1 MANKQIKKQK
11 KKGNPELRAKVLRG
25 LSTLIKNDA
34 VVDVGR
40 NWKWYLPV
48 VMAILAIIIAVIP
61 ILTQNMSVQAR
72 NSFFG
77 TSYGY
82 ETGLVHFQE
91 EIDSKNVSLVI
102 SDKKLTNPGDSWTA
116 QIKNENSEPWY
127 TYKATGSNEVIFE
140 VFYNYAESISDTDFL
155 KRITENKN
163 PFTEAVRSLKDD
175 GSAKPYITA
184 FLFLGKE
191 SFYCSSRKLDGSQ
204 GSSVSGL
211 YDHHDGFDLKS
222 LAKNKI
228 SGEAIPAEKFGTR
241 EYLSIL
247 TASWTTFVNDGY
259 ASTKVKRAWS
269 MTGIVAGIDAGGI
282 IIMGLLLFLL
292 TRGKRNPYRIFTFW
306 QTQKMSYTASFTPAI
321 LGMIL
326 GFIMAQFASFSFL
339 IVFAFRI
346 MWMSM
351 RTLSPSAG
359 QQQ

>member
-1 MANKQIKKQK
+1 MAKKQIKKQK

-48 VMAILAIIIAVIP
+48 VLAILSIIIAVIP
-61 ILTQNMSVQAR
+61 ILTQNMSVQAG

-91 EIDSKNVSLVI
+91 EIDDKNVSLVI
-102 SDKKLTNPGDSWTA
+102 ADKKLTNPGDSWA
-116 QIKNENSEPWY
+116 SQIKTEADEPWY
-127 TYKATGSNEVIFE
+127 TYKQTGTNEVTFE
-140 VFYNYAESISDTDFL
+140 VFYNYTANISDTDFL
-155 KRITENKN
+155 NRITGNKN

-204 GSSVSGL
+204 GASVSGL
-211 YDHHDGFDLKS
+211 YDHHEGLDLKI
-222 LAKNKI
+222 LAKKTI
-228 SGEAIPAEKFGTR
+228 AGADIAAEKFGTR
-241 EYLSIL
+241 EYLSIV

-259 ASTKVKRAWS
+259 NSTKVKRAWS

-282 IIMGLLLFLL
+282 ILMGLLLFLL

-326 GFIMAQFASFSFL
+326 GFIMSQFASFSFL

-351 RTLSPSAG
+351 RTLSPTAG

>member
-1 MANKQIKKQK
+1 MAKKQIKKQK

-61 ILTQNMSVQAR
+61 ILTQNMSVQAG

-82 ETGLVHFQE
+82 ETGLVHFQQ
-91 EIDSKNVSLVI
+91 EIDDKNVSLVI
-102 SDKKLTNPGDSWTA
+102 ADKKLTNPNDTWAA
-116 QIKNENSEPWY
+116 QIKNEADEPWY
-127 TYKATGSNEVIFE
+127 TYKETGTNEVTFE
-140 VFYNYAESISDTDFL
+140 VFYNYTANISDTDFL
-155 KRITENKN
+155 SRITGNKN
-163 PFTEAVRSLKDD
+163 PITEAVRSLNDK
-175 GSAKPYITA
+175 GEAKSYITA

-204 GSSVSGL
+204 GTTVSGL
-211 YDHHDGFDLKS
+211 YDHHEGFDLKS
-222 LAKNKI
+222 LAKKTI
-228 SGEAIPAEKFGTR
+228 AGEDIAADKFGTR
-241 EYLSIL
+241 AYLSII
-247 TASWTTFVNDGY
+247 TSSWTTFVNDGY
-259 ASTKVKRAWS
+259 NSTKIKRAWS

-282 IIMGLLLFLL
+282 IIMGLLLFIL

-351 RTLSPSAG
+351 RTLSPAAG